1 MVDDVKTNVVHFC
14 SGMEKRWKN
23 EKHAFKKRTKLLFGR
38 KLVSIRSL
46 DELIFLNQNEVQKL
60 TNSSL
65 ISFIEVFFFN

>member
-14 SGMEKRWKN
+14 SGMEKRWEN